1 MGTLSRRVPRI
12 ARIAHVPGLAFPALL
27 TLLTLLTACATGGTR
42 PGADEATAAGVGAS
56 SAPWI
61 DLSSADAWRGYR
73 SNDLPAGWQFD
84 SVTRALTRSGD
95 GGDIVTRVQFTD
107 FELELEWKISPRG
120 NSGVFFRA
128 NEGTLRIYENA
139 AEMQVLDNAG
149 HPDGRNAL
157 TSAGSNFA
165 LHAVLRDATRPLG
178 EWNRVRLV
186 ARGSHV
192 EHWLNGVKVVE
203 YELWSDDWKAK
214 VAASKFAE
222 WPTYGRARRGH
233 IGLQDHGNVVSFR
246 QIRVREIA
254 P

>member
-1 MGTLSRRVPRI
+1 MGTLSRRVPPI
-12 ARIAHVPGLAFPALL
+12 ARVSCLAFVALL
-27 TLLTLLTACATGGTR
+27 TLLAACATGSAL
-42 PGADEATAAGVGAS
+42 PGAGAARADGLAVS

-61 DLSSADAWRGYR
+61 DLSSIDAWRGYR

-84 SVTRALTRSGD
+84 SVTRALTRSD
-95 GGDIVTRVQFTD
+95 AGGDIVTRAQFTD

-128 NEGTLRIYENA
+128 NEGTSRIYENA

-165 LHAVLRDATRPLG
+165 LHAVLRDATRALG
-178 EWNRVRLV
+178 EWNSVRLV

-222 WPTYGRARRGH
+222 WPTYGLARRGH